1 MKTNKKQG
9 LLYIFNILKD
19 GGYVSKKD
27 IMNELCISE
36 NSFWKYFQE
45 LRAFI
50 SNFYLPYE
58 IKYSRA
64 KQAYC
69 MEEFKNEK
77 RFD

>member
-9 LLYIFNILKD
+9 LLYLFNMLKD
-19 GGYVSKKD
+19 KKLIYKKD
-27 IMNELCISE
+27 ILSDLNIGE
-36 NSFWKYFQE
+36 NSFWKYLQE

-64 KQAYC
+64 KQAYY
-69 MEEFKNEK
+69 MEDINTK
-77 RFD
+77 